1 DVLTTFSMDSI
12 IEMRTFSKN
21 WYQVETII
29 NNEKQTGYIHKKHV
43 KNVNNKTF
51 KGTAKK
57 KNTRIRTEPSTTSEA
72 AVIVPK
78 GFIIEYK
85 PYNQNWYKAIITKSG
100 VKKTGYIHKKH
111 IEESII
117 SQENVKGI
125 AQKNPTNVRI
135 YPSTKADILTTYNIG
150 EILNYKTFSEHWY
163 EIETK
168 VNGKTKIGYIHKK
181 HVGSDAIKKTKYN
194 LSLNQVLDIQ
204 LSKNPVTSG
213 YASMYVHKDGLKKN
227 NGKWVVNGTNWNV
240 RSKPNSSSK
249 ILGKIDKRYTE
260 STITVDEKNSTKN
273 YYKFKTAW
281 ILANK
286 NDLKKHIDPGN
297 FSEGS
302 DEFYQFLVLS
312 QPAGTNEQN
321 VNKKILNEKAG
332 ILENQASSY
341 IRAAEK
347 YNINELYLISH
358 SLLETGNG
366 TSKLAKGIKVG
377 KNKSGNPTIV
387 NSSNKANLTNI
398 KTVYN
403 MYGIGAV
410 DKNPNKYGAIRAYEE
425 GWTTKHKAIVNGA
438 KFVAEDYIYSGQDTL
453 YKMRWNPEAMEKGT
467 SPHQYA
473 TDIGW
478 AKKQT
483 KNLASYYK
491 LLDEYSLI
499 FDVPVYK

>member
-1 DVLTTFSMDSI
+1 RTCDYMNIEQVSDEQIFLFSSRRRHTRSKRDWSSDVCSSDL
-12 IEMRTFSKN
+12 
-21 WYQVETII
+21 
-29 NNEKQTGYIHKKHV
+29 
-43 KNVNNKTF
+43 
-51 KGTAKK
+51 
-57 KNTRIRTEPSTTSEA
+57 
-72 AVIVPK
+72 VIVPK

-163 EIETK
+163 ENETK

-181 HVGSDAIKKTKYN
+181 HVGYDAIKKTKYN

-286 NDLKKHIDPGN
+286 NDLKKHIDPRN

-341 IRAAEK
+341 IRAA
-347 YNINELYLISH
+347 
-358 SLLETGNG
+358 
-366 TSKLAKGIKVG
+366 
-377 KNKSGNPTIV
+377 
-387 NSSNKANLTNI
+387 
-398 KTVYN
+398 
-403 MYGIGAV
+403 
-410 DKNPNKYGAIRAYEE
+410 
-425 GWTTKHKAIVNGA
+425 
-438 KFVAEDYIYSGQDTL
+438 
-453 YKMRWNPEAMEKGT
+453 
-467 SPHQYA
+467 
-473 TDIGW
+473 
-478 AKKQT
+478 
-483 KNLASYYK
+483 
-491 LLDEYSLI
+491 
-499 FDVPVYK
+499 